1 LRFRIEIMSEHI
13 VYHKDGAVAA
23 IRFNRPE
30 KKNAIT
36 VAMYQAMVDAL
47 DDAARDDAVRAV
59 GIFGD
64 NDFTAGNDLGDFL
77 AAGVTGLASPE
88 DIPVVKLLRALI
100 KFQKPLLAGVK
111 GVAIGIGTTLLMHC
125 DAVVAGKSARFALPF
140 TRLGLVPEAASS
152 VLLPL
157 IAGRTRASWL
167 MLSGEQFGA
176 DEAKEIGLVN
186 RVTDDEHVDKAVSLM
201 SGQLAE
207 LPPNAIVTT
216 KRLLK
221 ARSAAWV
228 SSAMDDELAAFFAA
242 LRSDEAR
249 AAFMKFISKGG

>member
-1 LRFRIEIMSEHI
+1 MSEHI
-13 VYHKDGAVAA
+13 IYHKDGAVAA

-36 VAMYQAMVDAL
+36 VAMYQALVDAL

-59 GIFGD
+59 GIFGG

-125 DAVVAGKSARFALPF
+125 DAVVAGQSARFALPF

-186 RVTDDEHVDKAVSLM
+186 KVSDDEHVDKAVSLM
-201 SGQLAE
+201 CGQLAE

-221 ARSAAWV
+221 ARSTQWV
-228 SSAMDDELAAFFAA
+228 NSAMDDELAAFFAA
-242 LRSDEAR
+242 LQSNEAR
-249 AAFMKFISKGG
+249 AAFMKFMSR

>member
-1 LRFRIEIMSEHI
+1 MSEHI
-13 VYHKDGAVAA
+13 IYNKDGAVAA

-36 VAMYQAMVDAL
+36 VAMYEAMVDAL
-47 DDAARDDAVRAV
+47 DDAARDDAIRAV
-59 GIFGD
+59 GVFGGD
-64 NDFTAGNDLGDFL
+64 DFTAGNDLGDFL
-77 AAGVTGLASPE
+77 AAGVIGATADDL
-88 DIPVVKLLRALI
+88 PVVKLLRALI
-100 KFQKPLLAGVK
+100 AFQKPLLAAVK
-111 GVAIGIGTTLLMHC
+111 GVAIGIGTTMLMHC
-125 DAVVAGKSARFALPF
+125 DAVVAGRSARFALPF

-186 RVTDDEHVDKAVSLM
+186 KVSDDEHVDKAVSLM
-201 SGQLAE
+201 CGALAE
-207 LPPNAIVTT
+207 LPPKSIANT

-221 ARSAAWV
+221 AQFAEQIDR
-228 SSAMDDELAAFFAA
+228 AMDEEIDAFITS
-242 LRSDEAR
+242 LNSDEAR
-249 AAFMKFISKGG
+249 AAFMKFMSR

>member
-1 LRFRIEIMSEHI
+1 MSEHI
-13 VYHKDGAVAA
+13 IYHKDGAVAA

-47 DDAARDDAVRAV
+47 DDAARDGGVHAV
-59 GIFGD
+59 GIFGGD
-64 NDFTAGNDLGDFL
+64 DFTAGNDLGDFL
-77 AAGVTGLASPE
+77 AAGVMGATPDDL
-88 DIPVVKLLRALI
+88 PVVKLLRALI
-100 KFQKPLLAGVK
+100 AFPKPLLAGVK
-111 GVAIGIGTTLLMHC
+111 GVAIGIGTTMLMHC
-125 DAVVAGKSARFALPF
+125 DAVVAGRSARFALPF

-157 IAGRTRASWL
+157 IAGRMRASWL

-201 SGQLAE
+201 CGQLAE
-207 LPPNAIVTT
+207 LPPNSIANT

-221 ARSAAWV
+221 AQFTDQINR
-228 SSAMDDELAAFFAA
+228 AMDEEIGAFIKS
-242 LRSDEAR
+242 LQSDEAR
-249 AAFMKFISKGG
+249 AAFMKFMSKG

>member
-1 LRFRIEIMSEHI
+1 MSEHI
-13 VYHKDGAVAA
+13 IYHKDGALAA
-23 IRFNRPE
+23 LRFNRPE

-47 DDAARDDAVRAV
+47 DDAANDDAVHAV
-59 GIFGD
+59 GIFGG

-77 AAGVTGLASPE
+77 AAGITGLASPE
-88 DIPVVKLLRALI
+88 DIPVVKLLRTLI

-125 DAVVAGKSARFALPF
+125 DAVVAGQSARFALPF

-152 VLLPL
+152 VLFPL

-167 MLSGEQFGA
+167 MLSGEQFDA

-201 SGQLAE
+201 CGQLAE

-221 ARSAAWV
+221 ARSTEWV
-228 SSAMDDELAAFFAA
+228 NSAMDDELAAFFAA
-242 LRSDEAR
+242 LQSDEAR
-249 AAFMKFISKGG
+249 SAFMKFISKG